1 MLLGNISLLGLLE
14 ARLNAGPE
22 LTARV
27 ADRAT
32 PQDISALHQ
41 AIFQA
46 TKDRGCQL
54 GSRVLHKLLLK
65 ILAET
70 SEPTD
75 VSRTHALYSAIHR
88 RQPEEA
94 RQLMV
99 DHLLDARRAM
109 IESRP
114 DQGGQQTAKI
124 SPIASS
130 IRSGRLRSRH

>member
-1 MLLGNISLLGLLE
+1 MLLGNTSLFGLLE
-14 ARLNAGPE
+14 ARLNAEPE

-46 TKDRGCQL
+46 TKDRVCQL
-54 GSRVLHKLLLK
+54 GSRVLHKLLK
-65 ILAET
+65 SIAET

-75 VSRTHALYSAIHR
+75 VSRTQALYSAIHR

-94 RQLMV
+94 RELMV
-99 DHLLDARRAM
+99 DHLLDARRVM